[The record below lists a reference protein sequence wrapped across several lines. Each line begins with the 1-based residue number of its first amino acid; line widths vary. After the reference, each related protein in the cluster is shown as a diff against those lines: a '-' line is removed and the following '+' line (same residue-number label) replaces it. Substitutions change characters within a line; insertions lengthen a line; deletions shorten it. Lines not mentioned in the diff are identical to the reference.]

1 MKTRP
6 HFSGYV
12 FFFLLALH
20 LTACGGGELVVLL
33 PDEDGRVGQVS
44 VDRDGNRVLLDSAY
58 ESAELDTWG
67 MPRQGTMPEEEVRRV
82 FSGAMSVQPPDS
94 EVFVFHYDLGSPDIP
109 SEYEP
114 LLRALLAEV
123 AAREAVEVQVTGHTD
138 RVGTVEK
145 NDRLSMERARHIRDA
160 LVKSGLKASFIR
172 VVGRG
177 EREPLIVTEDDVP
190 EPRNRRVEVI
200 VR

>member
-1 MKTRP
+1 MKKRA
-6 HFSGYV
+6 HFLE
-12 FFFLLALH
+12 FIFLFLLALN

-44 VDRDGNRVLLDSAY
+44 MEKDGKGLLLDSAY
-58 ESAELDTWG
+58 ETAEVDTLG
-67 MPRQGTMPEEEVRRV
+67 ELKQGSMSEGEVRRV
-82 FSGAMSVQPPDS
+82 FSDAMSAQPPDS
-94 EVFVFHYDLGSPDIP
+94 EAFVFHYSLGSPVIP
-109 SEYEP
+109 SEYEA
-114 LLRALLAEV
+114 LLRALLSEV
-123 AAREAVEVQVTGHTD
+123 ASREAVEVQITGHTD

-145 NDRLSMERARHIRDA
+145 NDQLSLERARLIKDT
-160 LVKSGLKASFIR
+160 LVENGLNARFIR

-177 EREPLIVTEDDVP
+177 EREPVIATEDDVP